1 MEEQKYLNARCPI
14 ATHTVKELAALVGGE
29 IIGDATVAITDISA
43 IDKATPGSLSFIVQ
57 ARYDSYLKDTKAAAI
72 LIRADS
78 PLVENKTFIR
88 VPNPYLAFVRIARE
102 VFKIGE
108 LRATGIHP
116 TALVSPS
123 AVIGRNVSL
132 GAFCIIE
139 EDVEIGEDTIIRE
152 HTTVGRNTK
161 VGKNCQIGNNV
172 TITHNLTIGNEVII
186 QPGSVIGSDGF
197 GYVKDGEISFKIPHI
212 GTVVIEERVEIGANC
227 TIDRATFGETRI
239 KCGAKLDNLI
249 HVAHNVEIGENTVI
263 AAQTG
268 VSGSTK
274 IGKNV
279 VIAGQV
285 GFVGHIEIG
294 DRTMFG
300 AQAGV
305 TKSIPAGLTVSGYPA
320 KNHSQAKR
328 EEAALRRAPEML
340 KRIRKLE
347 HRLAELQE
355 FNEKE
360 KLEFIQNSSRS

>member
-1 MEEQKYLNARCPI
+1 MRGAPI

-29 IIGDATVAITDISA
+29 ISGDETVAITGVSA
-43 IDKATPGSLSFIVQ
+43 IDNATAGSLAFIVQ
-57 ARYDSYLKDTKAAAI
+57 ARYDSYLKETKAAAV
-72 LIRADS
+72 LVRPDS
-78 PLVENKTFIR
+78 PLVDGKTFIR

-102 VFKIGE
+102 VFKMGE
-108 LRATGIHP
+108 LRTTGIHP
-116 TALVSPS
+116 TALVAPS

-132 GAFCIIE
+132 GAFCVIE
-139 EDVEIGEDTIIRE
+139 EEAKIQQDTIIRE

-161 VGKNCQIGNNV
+161 IGKHCQIGSKV

-186 QPGSVIGSDGF
+186 QAGSVIGSDGF
-197 GYVKDGEISFKIPHI
+197 GYVKDGDISYKIPHI
-212 GTVVIEERVEIGANC
+212 GTVVLEDRVEIGANC
-227 TIDRATFGETRI
+227 TVDRATFGETRV

-294 DRTMFG
+294 DRTVFG

-305 TKSIPAGLTVSGYPA
+305 TKSIPEGLTVSGYPA

-347 HRLAELQE
+347 KRLAALKE
-355 FNEKE
+355 FEEKE
-360 KLEFIQNSSRS
+360 KLDFIQNR